1 MDAKLETIGGK
12 PVLRFERR
20 LAHPV
25 AKVWRAITDPA
36 EMAHWFPATIETELK
51 PRAKMTFGFGDTAPV
66 DEKLTEGE
74 ILEYDP
80 PKVYAFRWN
89 ADVFRFELV
98 PDGDGCLLHFS
109 QTLGGGPAG
118 RLAAGRHAAG
128 WDHCLDAL
136 LARLDGREVEPFTEW
151 LAAMERY
158 IDRFGLGEGEV
169 SDVSEASEG
178 ISVHFARDLIWKPVE
193 QVWQVL
199 TEGAPVEPGGEPP
212 LRATNGYV
220 PAGQV
225 TRVEAPR
232 LLEYSSAD
240 GLVRWEITA
249 DPQLGVQIELTHR
262 RPADVVTALAAW
274 HTQLE
279 LFFAA
284 VHGDI
289 RCPWPEDR
297 TEQLKKHY
305 RNGIET

>member
-1 MDAKLETIGGK
+1 MDAELDTIGGK

-25 AKVWRAITDPA
+25 AKVWRAVTDPA
-36 EMAHWFPATIETELK
+36 EMAHWFPATVQTELK
-51 PRAKMTFGFGDTAPV
+51 QGAKMTFGFGDAAAV

-89 ADVFRFELV
+89 ADVFRLELV
-98 PDGDGCLLHFS
+98 PDGDGCVLRFS

-118 RLAAGRHAAG
+118 RLAAGRHAVG
-128 WDHCLDAL
+128 WDHCLDSL
-136 LARLDGREVEPFTEW
+136 LARLDGREAGPFTEW

-158 IDRFGLGEGEV
+158 IDHFGLGEGEV
-169 SDVSEASEG
+169 SGAG
-178 ISVHFARDLIWKPVE
+178 VHFARDLIWKPVE

-199 TEGAPVEPGGEPP
+199 TEGAPVEPGGAPP

-220 PAGQV
+220 PAGPV
-225 TRVEAPR
+225 TRAEAPR
-232 LLEYSSAD
+232 LLEYSSGD

-249 DPQLGVQIELTHR
+249 DPQLGVRVELTHE

-284 VHGDI
+284 VHGEV
-289 RCPWPEDR
+289 RCPWPQDR

-305 RNGIET
+305 REQPKDAQT

>member
-1 MDAKLETIGGK
+1 MDAELETLGGK

-25 AKVWRAITDPA
+25 AKVWRAVTDPA
-36 EMAHWFPATIETELK
+36 EMAHWFPATVETELK
-51 PRAKMTFGFGDTAPV
+51 TGAKIRFGFGDEAAV
-66 DEKLTEGE
+66 DDKLTEGE

-80 PKVYAFRWN
+80 PKVYVFRWN
-89 ADVFRFELV
+89 ADVFRVEV
-98 PDGDGCLLHFS
+98 VADGDGCLLYFS
-109 QTLGGGPAG
+109 QTLGGGPAA

-128 WDHCLDAL
+128 WDHCLDSL
-136 LARLDGREVEPFTEW
+136 QARLDGREAEPFTEW
-151 LAAMERY
+151 LGAMERY

-169 SDVSEASEG
+169 SG
-178 ISVHFARDLIWKPVE
+178 TSVHFARDLIWKPIDE
-193 QVWQVL
+193 VWQVL
-199 TEGAPVEPGGEPP
+199 TGGAPVEPGGAAP
-212 LRATNGYV
+212 LPATNGYV

-232 LLEYSSAD
+232 LLEYSSGD

-249 DPQLGVQIELTHR
+249 DPRLGVRVELTQQQ
-262 RPADVVTALAAW
+262 PADVVTALAAW

-284 VHGDI
+284 VHGEI

-305 RNGIET
+305 REQLKGTQT